1 MTDTQRKL
9 RRWFRRRGW
18 SVVDNNGGCGTVNL
32 LKGPLEIDYFAFADN
47 ETIVM
52 KLYDSNS
59 DYICTK
65 VNLEELRMMLELVKV
80 CRMELECSRERHR

>member
-9 RRWFRRRGW
+9 RQWFRRRGW

-32 LKGPLEIDYFAFADN
+32 MKDSLEIDYFAFGDEKN
-47 ETIVM
+47 VIL
-52 KLYDSNS
+52 KFYNSNS
-59 DYICTK
+59 DTICTK
-65 VNLEELRMMLELVKV
+65 IGLNELEEILELIEV